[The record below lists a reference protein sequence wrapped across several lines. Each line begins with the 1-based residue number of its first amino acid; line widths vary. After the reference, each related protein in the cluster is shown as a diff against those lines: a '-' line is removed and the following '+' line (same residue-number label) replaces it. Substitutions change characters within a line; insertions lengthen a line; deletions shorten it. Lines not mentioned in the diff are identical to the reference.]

1 MLYNFNER
9 QGNRQRA
16 FVAQSAAAASICRSG
31 SRGSGCAVIRRWI
44 CPHWDKYFITDLAK
58 PQLRSAMDAW
68 LADLCESGKLA
79 PKTVRGVGSLMR
91 LIFRRAVKWGYLQNN
106 PMDYV
111 DLPED

>member
-1 MLYNFNER
+1 
-9 QGNRQRA
+9 
-16 FVAQSAAAASICRSG
+16 
-31 SRGSGCAVIRRWI
+31 
-44 CPHWDKYFITDLAK
+44 
-58 PQLRSAMDAW
+58 MDAW